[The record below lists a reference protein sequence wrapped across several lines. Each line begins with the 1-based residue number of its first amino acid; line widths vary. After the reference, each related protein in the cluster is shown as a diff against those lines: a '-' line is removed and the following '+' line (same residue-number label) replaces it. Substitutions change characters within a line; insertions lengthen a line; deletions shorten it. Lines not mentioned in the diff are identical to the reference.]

1 MAKNP
6 SAWRKMVLP
15 LGIIFLLLAVA
26 LAYFAF
32 IVWGGTNIVKDDV
45 FILDEKMSIEDAT
58 DLLSEEGFVKHTKG
72 MRWLAEQKKIKEVF
86 PGYYSIDPSMNNN
99 DVLNVLRQGKFQT
112 NVVSVTVPEGKW
124 RPEDVSA
131 SIAHQLN
138 LAGDEKI
145 QFVND
150 LLGYFS
156 SYKPNSS
163 LSSNCAYT
171 CIEEVDKDLPN
182 FFESIIPNTYSF
194 ERTAT
199 AEDVYRRLLD
209 EQAIW
214 WNTESR
220 IANLERL
227 GLSPKDIIIIASI
240 VEKETNYSE
249 EKGDLAMVY
258 INRIAG
264 PNESAGYLQA
274 DPTSKF
280 AVGELYLRRVTKKE
294 IQCDCP
300 FNTYKTKGLPPAP
313 ICLPSKE
320 TIDAV
325 LNAQP
330 HEYYFFCADPAN
342 FNLPRDQHKHI
353 LSKNYEEHKVV
364 AKAYQSALDEY
375 LRKNP

>member
-15 LGIIFLLLAVA
+15 LGIVFLLLAVA
-26 LAYFAF
+26 SAYFTF

-45 FILDEKMSIEDAT
+45 FILDEKMSIEDVT
-58 DLLSEEGFVKHTKG
+58 EQLSEEGFIKHTKG
-72 MRWLAEQKKIKEVF
+72 MLWLAEQKQIKEVF

-124 RPEDVSA
+124 RPEDVA
-131 SIAHQLN
+131 VSIAHQLN
-138 LAGDEKI
+138 LEGDEKS
-145 QFVND
+145 QFIND
-150 LLGYFS
+150 LMGYFS
-156 SYKPNSS
+156 SYMTNSS

-171 CIEEVDKDLPN
+171 CIEEVDEELPN

-220 IANLERL
+220 MANLERL
-227 GLSPKDIIIIASI
+227 GLSPKDVVIIASI

-258 INRIAG
+258 MNRIAG

-280 AVGELYLRRVTKKE
+280 AIGELYLRRVTKKE
-294 IQCDCP
+294 TKCDCP
-300 FNTYKTKGLPPAP
+300 FNTYKNKGLPPAP
-313 ICLPSKE
+313 ICMPSKE
-320 TIDAV
+320 TLDSV

-330 HEYYFFCADPAN
+330 HDYYYFCADPMN
-342 FNLPRDQHKHI
+342 FNLPRSEHKHI
-353 LSKNYEEHKVV
+353 LSKTFREHKIV
-364 AKAYQSALDEY
+364 AKAYQAALDEY
-375 LRKNP
+375 LRLNP

>member
-1 MAKNP
+1 MAKGP
-6 SAWRKMVLP
+6 SAWRKMFLP
-15 LGIIFLLLAVA
+15 LGIAFFLIAVA

-32 IVWGGTNIVKDDV
+32 IVWGGTNVVKDDV
-45 FILDEKMSIEDAT
+45 FILDEMMSIEDVM
-58 DLLSEEGFVKHTKG
+58 DKLSKEGFVKHKKG
-72 MRWLAEQKKIKEVF
+72 MLWLAEQKKIKEVF

-99 DVLNVLRQGKFQT
+99 DVLNVLRQGKFQS

-124 RPEDVSA
+124 RPEDVA
-131 SIAHQLN
+131 VSIAHQLN
-138 LAGDEKI
+138 LDGAAKN
-145 QFVND
+145 QFVSE

-156 SYKPNSS
+156 SYKPNPS

-171 CIEEVDKDLPN
+171 CIAEVDKELPN

-199 AEDVYRRLLD
+199 AEDVYGRLLD

-214 WNTESR
+214 WDSEFR
-220 IANLERL
+220 VANLNRL
-227 GLSPKDIIIIASI
+227 GLSPKDIVIIASI

-258 INRIAG
+258 INRIAS

-294 IQCDCP
+294 TKCDCP
-300 FNTYKTKGLPPAP
+300 FNTYKNKGLPPSP

-325 LNAQP
+325 LNAP
-330 HEYYFFCADPAN
+330 SHEFYFFCADPAN

-353 LSKNYEEHKVV
+353 LSKSYEEHKVV
-364 AKAYQSALDEY
+364 ARTYQLALDEY

>member
-1 MAKNP
+1 MPKNP
-6 SAWRKMVLP
+6 PVWRKMLLP
-15 LGIIFLLLAVA
+15 LGMVSFLGAVA
-26 LAYFAF
+26 MTYFAF

-45 FILDEKMSIEDAT
+45 FILDEKMPFEQVMDK
-58 DLLSEEGFVKHTKG
+58 LSEEGFIRHKNG
-72 MRWLAEQKKIKEVF
+72 MLWLAEQKKIKEVY
-86 PGYYSIDPSMNNN
+86 PGYYSIDASMNNN
-99 DVLNVLRQGKFQT
+99 DVLNVLRQGKFQN

-124 RPEDVSA
+124 RPEDVVESMA
-131 SIAHQLN
+131 TQLN
-138 LAGDEKI
+138 LEGDSKN
-145 QFVND
+145 QFVAD

-156 SYKPNSS
+156 SYKSNSS
-163 LSSNCAYT
+163 MSSNCSYT
-171 CIEEVDKDLPN
+171 CIEEVDEELIN

-194 ERTAT
+194 ERSAT

-214 WNTESR
+214 WNSELR
-220 IANLERL
+220 VANLNRL
-227 GLSPKDIIIIASI
+227 GLSQKEIVIIASI
-240 VEKETNYSE
+240 VEKETNYSK

-280 AVGELYLRRVTKKE
+280 AVGELYLRRVTRKE
-294 IQCDCP
+294 TKCDCP

-320 TIDAV
+320 TLDAV

-342 FNLPRDQHKHI
+342 FNLPRNQHKHI

-364 AKAYQSALDEY
+364 AKTYQSALDEY

>member
-1 MAKNP
+1 MPKNP
-6 SAWRKMVLP
+6 PVWRKMLLP
-15 LGIIFLLLAVA
+15 LGMVSFLGAVA
-26 LAYFAF
+26 MTYFAF

-45 FILDEKMSIEDAT
+45 FILDEKMPFEQVMDK
-58 DLLSEEGFVKHTKG
+58 LSEEGFVRHKNG
-72 MRWLAEQKKIKEVF
+72 MLWLAEQKKIKEVY
-86 PGYYSIDPSMNNN
+86 PGYYSIDASMNNN
-99 DVLNVLRQGKFQT
+99 DVLNVLRQGKFQN

-124 RPEDVSA
+124 RPEDVVESMA
-131 SIAHQLN
+131 TQLN
-138 LAGDEKI
+138 LEGDSKN
-145 QFVND
+145 QFVAD

-156 SYKPNSS
+156 SYKSNSS
-163 LSSNCAYT
+163 MSSNCSYT
-171 CIEEVDKDLPN
+171 CIEEVDEELIN

-194 ERTAT
+194 ERSAT

-214 WNTESR
+214 WNSELR
-220 IANLERL
+220 VANLNRL
-227 GLSPKDIIIIASI
+227 GLSQKEIVIIASI
-240 VEKETNYSE
+240 VEKETNYSK

-280 AVGELYLRRVTKKE
+280 AVGELYLRRVTRKE
-294 IQCDCP
+294 TKCDCP

-320 TIDAV
+320 TLDAV
-325 LNAQP
+325 LNAQS

-342 FNLPRDQHKHI
+342 FNLPRNEHKHI

-364 AKAYQSALDEY
+364 AKTYQSALDEY

>member
-6 SAWRKMVLP
+6 SAWRKIILP
-15 LGIIFLLLAVA
+15 LGIVFLLLAVA

-45 FILDEKMSIEDAT
+45 FILDEKMSIEDVTEQLA
-58 DLLSEEGFVKHTKG
+58 EEGFVKHTKG
-72 MRWLAEQKKIKEVF
+72 ILWLAEQKQIKEVF
-86 PGYYSIDPSMNNN
+86 PGYYSIDLSMNNN
-99 DVLNVLRQGKFQT
+99 DLLNVLRQGKFQT

-124 RPEDVSA
+124 RPEDVA
-131 SIAHQLN
+131 VSIAHQLN
-138 LAGDEKI
+138 LEGDEKS
-145 QFVND
+145 QFVTD
-150 LLGYFS
+150 LLTYFS

-171 CIEEVDKDLPN
+171 CIEEVDEELPN

-209 EQAIW
+209 EHAMW
-214 WNTESR
+214 WDTESR
-220 IANLERL
+220 IANLDRL
-227 GLSPKDIIIIASI
+227 GLSQKDVVIIASI

-294 IQCDCP
+294 TSCNCP
-300 FNTYKTKGLPPAP
+300 FNTYKTRGLPPAP

-325 LNAQP
+325 LYAEP

-342 FNLPRDQHKHI
+342 FNMPRDQHKHI
-353 LSKNYEEHKVV
+353 LSKSYEEHKVV
-364 AKAYQSALDEY
+364 AKAYQSALEDY